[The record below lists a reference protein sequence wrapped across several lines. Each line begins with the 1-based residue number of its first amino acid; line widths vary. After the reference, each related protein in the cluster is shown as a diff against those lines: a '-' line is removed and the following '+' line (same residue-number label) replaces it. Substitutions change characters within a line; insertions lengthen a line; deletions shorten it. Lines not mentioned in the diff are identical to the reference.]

1 MGNPGRRLRFHKG
14 FQFDLACDHFHNV
27 FDILAVLLLLQLFC
41 FFQHK
46 FIETGAREPSG
57 VFTGQL
63 FRVQKRLVQLLD
75 LFRFALGFGTS
86 HAKCLGF
93 SGRGRRYLLFG
104 FFFLASG
111 FDLFGRGAK
120 MPLDFAFFLLR
131 RAFPEDILVLR
142 IRLGK
147 IVEAESLREFQVATA
162 FRIALDGQVNAP
174 FNFRGRTFSATA
186 EVLIVLHLELSNIFF
201 ECSQVF
207 VDGGHTRGKTSNH
220 NAKRVEENRQPN
232 ESTTILMRYGA
243 RGWLA
248 RSRQEEKSRARHCPA
263 VCRVLKCSDGS
274 AWKENSFSGAGRIL
288 ARSLQQVIN
297 ATGVILHTNLGR
309 APLPE
314 TVVDEYRR
322 SATQYSNLEYDLEA
336 GARGKRDVHTAELLM
351 RLTGAEAA
359 IVVNNCAAAV
369 LVALAALARGGEVIV
384 SRGELIEIGDGFRIP
399 EIMEESGA
407 ILREVGTT
415 NRTRLADYENAINE
429 KTRALLRVHPSTFKH
444 TGLTETTS
452 LEELVS
458 LSQRS
463 GLPLVEDLGSGCLV
477 DLSEY
482 GVSEPTV
489 RQSIDSGVSLVML
502 TRDQLLRGPQ
512 AGVIAGKRELIARVR
527 RYPLFRALRV
537 DKLTI
542 AALEATLGAYL
553 RAAWDEIPTM
563 RMIRM
568 TPQELKRRAENFI
581 RELRP
586 ELPLD
591 EVEIE
596 IADGAS
602 LAGGGSTPSQSLPT
616 KIIRIASARYSATK
630 LEQRLRRAPAGVSVI
645 ARVEDDRLILDL
657 RTVFPEQ
664 EPLLVKTLAA
674 ALH

>member
-1 MGNPGRRLRFHKG
+1 MEVRGKRAISAEQMELLR
-14 FQFDLACDHFHNV
+14 QIPSVDE
-27 FDILAVLLLLQLFC
+27 LLLQ
-41 FFQHK
+41 
-46 FIETGAREPSG
+46 P
-57 VFTGQL
+57 
-63 FRVQKRLVQLLD
+63 RLA
-75 LFRFALGFGTS
+75 AL
-86 HAKCLGF
+86 
-93 SGRGRRYLLFG
+93 
-104 FFFLASG
+104 
-111 FDLFGRGAK
+111 
-120 MPLDFAFFLLR
+120 
-131 RAFPEDILVLR
+131 
-142 IRLGK
+142 
-147 IVEAESLREFQVATA
+147 
-162 FRIALDGQVNAP
+162 
-174 FNFRGRTFSATA
+174 
-186 EVLIVLHLELSNIFF
+186 
-201 ECSQVF
+201 
-207 VDGGHTRGKTSNH
+207 
-220 NAKRVEENRQPN
+220 AKRVDRNVVVEV
-232 ESTTILMRYGA
+232 A
-243 RGWLA
+243 RAVLA
-248 RSRQEEKSRARHCPA
+248 DLR
-263 VCRVLKCSDGS
+263 
-274 AWKENSFSGAGRIL
+274 GRIAEDL
-288 ARSLQQVIN
+288 NWSAISLDGTSVEELISVVVERMLSRSLQPVIN

-314 TVVDEYRR
+314 TVVDEFRR
-322 SATQYSNLEYDLEA
+322 TATQYSNLEYDLEA
-336 GARGKRDVHTAELLM
+336 GTRGKRDVHTSELLT

-369 LVALAALARGGEVIV
+369 LVTLAALARGGEVIV

-399 EIMEESGA
+399 EIMEQSGA

-429 KTRALLRVHPSTFKH
+429 KTRMLLRVHPSNFKV
-444 TGLTETTS
+444 TGFTDKPS
-452 LEELVS
+452 LEELAA

-477 DLSEY
+477 DLSEH

-489 RQSIDSGVSLVML
+489 KQSVETGVSVVMFSG
-502 TRDQLLRGPQ
+502 DKLLGGPQ
-512 AGVIAGKRELIARVR
+512 AGMIAGKKELIARVR

-553 RAAWDEIPTM
+553 RAAWDEIPAI
-563 RMIRM
+563 RMIRA

-596 IADGAS
+596 IADGTS
-602 LAGGGSTPSQSLPT
+602 LAGGGSTPSQTLPT
-616 KIIRIASARYSATK
+616 KLICIASARYSATK

-664 EPLLVKTLAA
+664 EPLLIKTLSA

>member
-1 MGNPGRRLRFHKG
+1 MLRQIPSVDELLAQPRLAALSKRT
-14 FQFDLACDHFHNV
+14 DRNLVVEVAR
-27 FDILAVLLLLQLFC
+27 AVLADLR
-41 FFQHK
+41 
-46 FIETGAREPSG
+46 ARIAG
-57 VFTGQL
+57 DANWT
-63 FRVQKRLVQLLD
+63 
-75 LFRFALGFGTS
+75 ALGVS
-86 HAKCLGF
+86 A
-93 SGRGRRYLLFG
+93 
-104 FFFLASG
+104 AS
-111 FDLFGRGAK
+111 
-120 MPLDFAFFLLR
+120 
-131 RAFPEDILVLR
+131 
-142 IRLGK
+142 
-147 IVEAESLREFQVATA
+147 
-162 FRIALDGQVNAP
+162 
-174 FNFRGRTFSATA
+174 
-186 EVLIVLHLELSNIFF
+186 
-201 ECSQVF
+201 
-207 VDGGHTRGKTSNH
+207 
-220 NAKRVEENRQPN
+220 VEELISN
-232 ESTTILMRYGA
+232 EV
-243 RGWLA
+243 
-248 RSRQEEKSRARHCPA
+248 E
-263 VCRVLKCSDGS
+263 
-274 AWKENSFSGAGRIL
+274 RIL
-288 ARSLQQVIN
+288 SRSLQPVIN

-314 TVVDEYRR
+314 TVVDEFRR

-429 KTRALLRVHPSTFKH
+429 KTRVLLRVHPSNFKV
-444 TGLTETTS
+444 TGFTDKPS

-463 GLPLVEDLGSGCLV
+463 CLPLVEDLGSGCLV

-489 RQSIDSGVSLVML
+489 KQSIEAGISVVMFSG
-502 TRDQLLRGPQ
+502 DKLLGGPQ
-512 AGVIAGKRELIARVR
+512 AGIIAGKKELIARVR

-568 TPQELKRRAENFI
+568 TPQQLKRRAENFI

-596 IADGAS
+596 IKDGTS

-664 EPLLVKTLAA
+664 EPPLIKTLAG